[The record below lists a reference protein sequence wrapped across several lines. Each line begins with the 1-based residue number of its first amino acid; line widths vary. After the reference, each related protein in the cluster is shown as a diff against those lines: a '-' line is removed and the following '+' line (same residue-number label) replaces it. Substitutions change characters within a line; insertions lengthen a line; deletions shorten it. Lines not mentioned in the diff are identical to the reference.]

1 MPKLYVVGTP
11 IGNLEDVTLRGL
23 RVLRDVG
30 LVAAEDTRVSRR
42 LLSYYDVHTRLTSF
56 NEHNQGAKIP
66 EIMAA
71 LADGADVALVSDAG
85 MPGVSDPGQAL
96 VRAAASAG
104 YEVVVAPGASAV
116 TAAVAASGLVSDG
129 FVYVGFLPRQQGE
142 RVSALRALA
151 RERRALVAFETPHR
165 LRRALGDMLEA
176 LGDRRVAVCREMTK
190 LHEEI
195 FRGSI
200 GEAIAYFQEPRGEFT
215 LVIEGAIEEAGDA
228 DAMEADAAEMLGEL
242 RRRGVGARE
251 AVDEA
256 MAATG
261 LSRRVVYR
269 MWVATGDEGRGD
281 TRG

>member
-1 MPKLYVVGTP
+1 MAKLYVVGTP

-23 RVLRDVG
+23 RVLREVG

-42 LLSYYDVHTRLTSF
+42 LLSHYDVHTRLTSF
-56 NEHNQGAKIP
+56 NEHNQGVKVP

-71 LADGADVALVSDAG
+71 LATGEDVALVSDAG

-96 VRAAASAG
+96 VRAAADAG

-116 TAAVAASGLVSDG
+116 TAAVAASGLVADG
-129 FVYVGFLPRQQGE
+129 FVYVGFLPRKQGE

-151 RERRALVAFETPHR
+151 RERRTLVAFETPHR

-176 LGDRRVAVCREMTK
+176 LGDRQVAVCREMTK
-190 LHEEI
+190 MHEEV

-200 GEAIAYFQEPRGEFT
+200 GDAIAYFQEPRGEFT
-215 LVIEGAIEEAGDA
+215 LVIEGAGDEAGDA
-228 DAMEADAAEMLGEL
+228 GAMEADAADMLGEL
-242 RRRGVGARE
+242 RGRGVGARE

-269 MWVATGDEGRGD
+269 MWVATGDEGRGY
-281 TRG
+281 TRE

>member
-1 MPKLYVVGTP
+1 MAKLYVVGTP

-23 RVLRDVG
+23 RVLREVG

-42 LLSYYDVHTRLTSF
+42 LLSHYDVHTRLTSF

-66 EIMAA
+66 EIVAA
-71 LADGADVALVSDAG
+71 LAMGDVALVSDAG

-96 VRAAASAG
+96 VRAAADAG
-104 YEVVVAPGASAV
+104 YDVVVAPGASAV
-116 TAAVAASGLVSDG
+116 TAAAAVAGLVADG
-129 FVYVGFLPRQQGE
+129 FVYVGFLPRKRGE

-151 RERRALVAFETPHR
+151 RERRAVVAFETPHR

-190 LHEEI
+190 MHEEI

-200 GEAIAYFQEPRGEFT
+200 GEAIAYFHEPRGEFT
-215 LVIEGAIEEAGDA
+215 LVIEGASEGVGDA
-228 DAMEADAAEMLGEL
+228 GAVEADAVEMLGEL

-269 MWVATGDEGRGD
+269 MWVAAGDDAARG
-281 TRG
+281 

>member
-1 MPKLYVVGTP
+1 MAKLYVVGTP
-11 IGNLEDVTLRGL
+11 IGNMEDVTLRGL
-23 RVLRDVG
+23 RVLREVG

-56 NEHNQGAKIP
+56 NEHNQGGKIP

-116 TAAVAASGLVSDG
+116 TAAVAASGLVADG
-129 FVYVGFLPRQQGE
+129 FVYVGFLPRKRGE

-190 LHEEI
+190 MHEEV

-200 GEAIAYFQEPRGEFT
+200 GEAISYFQEPRGEFT
-215 LVIEGAIEEAGDA
+215 LVIEGASEEAGDA
-228 DAMEADAAEMLGEL
+228 GAMEADAADMLGEL

-269 MWVATGDEGRGD
+269 MWVATGDVARGD
-281 TRG
+281 TRE

>member
-1 MPKLYVVGTP
+1 MAKLYVVGTP

-23 RVLRDVG
+23 RVLREVG
-30 LVAAEDTRVSRR
+30 LIAAEDTRVSRR

-66 EIMAA
+66 EIVAA
-71 LADGADVALVSDAG
+71 LTDGADVALVSDAG

-96 VRAAASAG
+96 VRAAADAG
-104 YEVVVAPGASAV
+104 YDVVVVPGASAV
-116 TAAVAASGLVSDG
+116 TAAVAAAGLATAADG
-129 FVYVGFLPRQQGE
+129 FVYVGFLPRKQGE

-165 LRRALGDMLEA
+165 LRRALGDALEA

-190 LHEEI
+190 LHEEV

-200 GEAIAYFQEPRGEFT
+200 GDAIAYFQEPRGEFT
-215 LVIEGAIEEAGDA
+215 LVVEGASDGAA
-228 DAMEADAAEMLGEL
+228 DVGAMEADAADMLEEL

-269 MWVATGDEGRGD
+269 MWVATGDDAARG
-281 TRG
+281 

>member
-1 MPKLYVVGTP
+1 MAKLYVVGTP

-23 RVLRDVG
+23 RVLREVG
-30 LVAAEDTRVSRR
+30 LIAAEDTRVSRR
-42 LLSYYDVHTRLTSF
+42 LLSHYDVHTPLVSF

-96 VRAAASAG
+96 VQAAASAG

-116 TAAVAASGLVSDG
+116 TAAVASSGLVSDG
-129 FVYVGFLPRQQGE
+129 FVYVGFLPRKQGE

-165 LRRALGDMLEA
+165 LRRALGDMLKA

-190 LHEEI
+190 IHEEV
-195 FRGSI
+195 FRGNI
-200 GEAIAYFQEPRGEFT
+200 GEAIEYFQEPRGEFT
-215 LVIEGAIEEAGDA
+215 LVIEGASEEVVDAGV
-228 DAMEADAAEMLGEL
+228 MEAEAAEMLGEL
-242 RRRGVGARE
+242 RGRGVGAKE

-261 LSRRVVYR
+261 LGRRVVYR
-269 MWVATGDEGRGD
+269 MWVATGE
-281 TRG
+281 